1 MWMWRGCSRRAV
13 AGSNIWKGCNM
24 GLLDG
29 ILGGVL
35 GNSGGASPAAG
46 QAGGGNQLLAAL
58 LPVVLGMLLNRQ
70 GGAAAASGGGGLGDV
85 LGGMLGGGRQ
95 GGGLSDVL
103 GGMLGGTGGG
113 AGAGGLG
120 SVLGGVLAGGSGG
133 AGGLGALLEQFQR
146 AGFGEQASS
155 WVSTGANLP
164 LPPEAVGQVLGEDT
178 LAQIARQAGVSEAEA
193 GAGLAQLLPDVI
205 DRVTPDGQA
214 PDLDQLVASV
224 ADLTRQFGGG

>member
-1 MWMWRGCSRRAV
+1 
-13 AGSNIWKGCNM
+13 M

-35 GNSGGASPAAG
+35 GNSGGASPADG
-46 QAGGGNQLLAAL
+46 QAGGGSQLLTAL

-70 GGAAAASGGGGLGDV
+70 GGAASASGGGGLGDA
-85 LGGMLGGGRQ
+85 LGGLLGGGRQ
-95 GGGLSDVL
+95 GGGLGDVL

-120 SVLGGVLAGGSGG
+120 SVLGGVLAGGAGG

-146 AGFGEQASS
+146 AGLGEQASS

-164 LPPEAVGQVLGEDT
+164 LPPEAVGQVLGADM

-193 GAGLAQLLPDVI
+193 GAGLARLLPDVI
-205 DRVTPDGQA
+205 DRVTPDGQV

-224 ADLTRQFGGG
+224 ANLTRQFGGG

>member
-1 MWMWRGCSRRAV
+1 
-13 AGSNIWKGCNM
+13 M

-29 ILGGVL
+29 MLGGVF
-35 GNSGGASPAAG
+35 GNAGGASPAAG
-46 QAGGGNQLLAAL
+46 QAGGGNPLLAAL

-70 GGAAAASGGGGLGDV
+70 GGATSAAGGGGLADV

-95 GGGLSDVL
+95 GAGLGDAL
-103 GGMLGGTGGG
+103 GGMLGGGGG
-113 AGAGGLG
+113 GSGTAGLG
-120 SVLGGVLAGGSGG
+120 SVLGGLLAGGAAGAGGAGG

-155 WVSTGANLP
+155 WVSTGDNLP
-164 LPPEAVGQVLGEDT
+164 LPPGAIGQVFGDDA

-193 GAGLAQLLPDVI
+193 GAGLAQLLPEVI
-205 DRVTPDGQA
+205 DRVTPGGQA

-224 ADLTRQFGGG
+224 ANLTRQFGGG

>member
-1 MWMWRGCSRRAV
+1 
-13 AGSNIWKGCNM
+13 M

-29 ILGGVL
+29 ILGDVL
-35 GNSGGASPAAG
+35 GNNGGASPAAG
-46 QAGGGNQLLAAL
+46 EAGGGNRLLTAL

-70 GGAAAASGGGGLGDV
+70 GGATPATGGGLGDV

-95 GGGLSDVL
+95 GGGLGDVL
-103 GGMLGGTGGG
+103 GGMLSGAGGG

-120 SVLGGVLAGGSGG
+120 SVLGGVLAGGAGG

-155 WVSTGANLP
+155 WVSTGDNLP
-164 LPPEAVGQVLGEDT
+164 LPPEAIGQVLGDDT

-224 ADLTRQFGGG
+224 ADLSRQFGGG